1 MNTMD
6 LSDAL
11 GGPPPPSWPGQPN
24 PTWPGGSSA
33 GGGGVWPG
41 GNPPPQPTAP
51 GGWPS
56 SGPGQV
62 PGPGGWPSSGPGQV
76 PGPGGWPSPATG
88 PGPAPGGWPSSAP
101 GPVPGPGGWP
111 SPATGPGPVP
121 GGWPSPAQGPGP
133 VPGGWPSPAQGP
145 GPGPGGWPSP
155 AQGPGPGPGPG
166 PTFPSAPQQNLS
178 VPFHQ
183 NLPNGV
189 YDKLLITIAGTVKH
203 NPNKFTV
210 DLLASKD
217 LAFHF
222 NPRFNDY
229 GKKVLVRNSFIGGS
243 WGKEEREVK
252 HFPFVPGQAFEIKIM
267 CTNTEFKV
275 AVNNSH
281 LLEYKH
287 RVRDLRSINSIG
299 INYDLTLS
307 KFHMETVS

>member
-1 MNTMD
+1 MHKNPQVSPTPPGPEAHLQEEEACGPGVTLHRNPLQLEDGPVLD
-6 LSDAL
+6 LDKSLDL
-11 GGPPPPSWPGQPN
+11 EDGPVLDLDKSLDLEDGLVLQLDLDLHLEDGPVLHLDQSLDLEDGLVLQLDLDLYLEDGLVLQLDLDLYLEDGPVLHRDLDLYLEDGPVLHRDLDLDLEDGPVLHRDLDLDLDLDPPSHLL
-24 PTWPGGSSA
+24 
-33 GGGGVWPG
+33 
-41 GNPPPQPTAP
+41 
-51 GGWPS
+51 
-56 SGPGQV
+56 
-62 PGPGGWPSSGPGQV
+62 
-76 PGPGGWPSPATG
+76 
-88 PGPAPGGWPSSAP
+88 
-101 GPVPGPGGWP
+101 
-111 SPATGPGPVP
+111 
-121 GGWPSPAQGPGP
+121 
-133 VPGGWPSPAQGP
+133 
-145 GPGPGGWPSP
+145 
-155 AQGPGPGPGPG
+155 
-166 PTFPSAPQQNLS
+166 LS
-178 VPFHQ
+178 R
-183 NLPNGV
+183 
-189 YDKLLITIAGTVKH
+189 IW
-203 NPNKFTV
+203 FTV